1 METIVLAVLL
11 SLPASSAPPQDRDRR
26 AVQIQGMRLD
36 KRMFVGVGEAA
47 YAPPDVGDA
56 RGKALR
62 AAEKDLLA
70 TVAAGLAGKARSL
83 LRYELAD
90 RTRIAERS
98 LGDLLRDFAS
108 REIRRKRVIEFQ
120 DYPKKGRFTAA
131 VLLMKADAERDL
143 ETELSAKRDIAIADV
158 NDASIT
164 KMGRDWALS
173 LRACVMARDNLE
185 FFFPYIPVRGV
196 VSGAPDEVVLSRHVE
211 GRIKELVE
219 RIEIVPVREAAVYG
233 IDGRLREPLEV
244 LVRYPFPEGPRP
256 IPELTVNLSV
266 AKGRGRLAATRV
278 TTDAWGKAV
287 VPLEWADPDGEPVA
301 VSVSVD
307 TAALPGKPEL
317 AAAPAAL
324 IGLTRGRAVAFS
336 LLARADTGK
345 ADLPVLRERVRALL
359 LRNGFDS
366 VALELDSHVLDEAG
380 IEKARKT
387 KADFLLLVDF
397 LAATSREEEFH
408 MYTAQAR
415 AKFALYRLPDGV
427 EAFQEAAP
435 GGQGRS
441 SDLGRA
447 VSYAADRVE
456 PALLRLLRERIEQLR

>member
-1 METIVLAVLL
+1 METLLLAALL
-11 SLPASSAPPQDRDRR
+11 SLPAASAPPADKDRLS
-26 AVQIQGMRLD
+26 VQIQGLRQD
-36 KRMFVGVGEAA
+36 SRMFVGVGETP
-47 YAPPDVGDA
+47 YTPPDVGDA

-62 AAEKDLLA
+62 AAEKELLE
-70 TVAAGLAGKARSL
+70 TVAAGLSAKARAL
-83 LRYELAD
+83 LRYELSD
-90 RTRIAERS
+90 RTGIAERS

-120 DYPKKGRFTAA
+120 DFPKRGRFTAA

-143 ETELSAKRDIAIADV
+143 ETELAAKRDIVIADV

-164 KMGRDWALS
+164 KMGRDWALA

-196 VSGAPDEVVLSRHVE
+196 VSGAPDEVVLSRHIE

-219 RIEIVPVREAAVYG
+219 RIEIVPVRETSVYG
-233 IDGRLREPLEV
+233 IDGRLRQPLEL
-244 LVRYPFPEGPRP
+244 LVRYPFPEGSRP
-256 IPELTVNLSV
+256 IPEVVLDLRV
-266 AKGRGRLAATRV
+266 AKGSGRLAAARV

-287 VPLEWADPDGEPVA
+287 VPLEWADPSGEPVSIE
-301 VSVSVD
+301 VRVD

-317 AAAPAAL
+317 AAAPAARVQ
-324 IGLTRGRAVAFS
+324 LTRGRAVAFS

-380 IEKARKT
+380 IEKARQT

-397 LAATSREEEFH
+397 LASTKREEEFQ

-415 AKFALYRLPDGV
+415 ARFALYKLPDGV
-427 EAFQEAAP
+427 EAFQDAAP

-441 SDLGRA
+441 ADLARA

>member
-1 METIVLAVLL
+1 METLLLAALL
-11 SLPASSAPPQDRDRR
+11 SLPASSAPPADKNRLS
-26 AVQIQGMRLD
+26 VQIQGMRQD
-36 KRMFVGVGEAA
+36 SRMFVGVGEAP

-62 AAEKDLLA
+62 LAEKDLLE
-70 TVAAGLAGKARSL
+70 TVAAGLSAKARAL
-83 LRYELAD
+83 LRYELSD

-108 REIRRKRVIEFQ
+108 REIRRKRVIEYQ
-120 DYPKKGRFTAA
+120 DYPKRGRFTAA
-131 VLLMKADAERDL
+131 VLLMKADAERNL
-143 ETELSAKRDIAIADV
+143 ETELAAKRDIVIADV

-196 VSGAPDEVVLSRHVE
+196 VSGTPDEVVLYKHID

-219 RIEIVPVREAAVYG
+219 RIEIVPVRPSAVYG
-233 IDGRLREPLEV
+233 IDGRLREPLEL

-256 IPELTVNLSV
+256 IPELALDLRV
-266 AKGRGRLAATRV
+266 AKGNGRLAAARV

-287 VPLEWADPDGEPVA
+287 VPLEWADPAGEPVA

-307 TAALPGKPEL
+307 TTALPGKPDL
-317 AAAPAAL
+317 AAAPSVL
-324 IGLTRGRAVAFS
+324 VELTRGKAVAFS

-366 VALELDSHVLDEAG
+366 VALDLDNHSLDEAG
-380 IEKARKT
+380 IEKARQT

-397 LAATSREEEFH
+397 LASTKREDEFQ
-408 MYTAQAR
+408 MYTAQAQ

-427 EAFQEAAP
+427 EAFQESAP

-441 SDLGRA
+441 SDLSRA

-456 PALLRLLRERIEQLR
+456 PSLLRLLRERIQQLR